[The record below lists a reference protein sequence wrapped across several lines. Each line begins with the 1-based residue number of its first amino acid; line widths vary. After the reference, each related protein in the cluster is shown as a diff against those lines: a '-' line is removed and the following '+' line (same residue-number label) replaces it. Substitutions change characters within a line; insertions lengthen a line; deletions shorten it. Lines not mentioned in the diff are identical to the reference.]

1 MRNLKTNPLREWRKW
16 KLIPFLLAVFLC
28 FLEIQCGNSKSV
40 PDEFLG
46 VWEGSGPAYEDCYFE
61 LRKDAIVFENRKEP
75 ETYSENTIVRF
86 EETKGK
92 TGIFYTITYRGEEEL
107 EYKFHFYHDP
117 SNGGSIRLRN
127 KPDVRWKKKAGE
139 AHSDRN

>member
-1 MRNLKTNPLREWRKW
+1 MRKPRTNPFREWRKW
-16 KLIPFLLAVFLC
+16 RGIPLVLSLLLC
-28 FLEIQCGNSKSV
+28 LLEIQCGNSNSL

-46 VWEGSGPAYEDCYFE
+46 VWESPGPAYEDCYFE

-75 ETYSENTIVRF
+75 ETYSVNAIVRF

-92 TGIFYTITYRGEEEL
+92 KGTFYTITYEGEEKL

-117 SNGGSIRLRN
+117 SDGGSIRLKNR
-127 KPDVRWKKKAGE
+127 PELLWKKKTSE
-139 AHSDRN
+139 AD